1 MLSFFMFFCSL
12 YLIFSQKFHYLRV
25 LLVIELIT
33 LSLFILCCFL
43 FGSGVGVSSVSF
55 CLVFIVFGVYEAANG
70 LGLLVGRR
78 RSNGLDRLKALF
90 SLGF

>member
-1 MLSFFMFFCSL
+1 M
-12 YLIFSQKFHYLRV
+12 

-33 LSLFILCCFL
+33 LRLFILGCFL
-43 FGSGVGVSSVSF
+43 FGSGTGISSISF

-70 LGLLVGRR
+70 LALLVGRS
-78 RSNGLDRLKALF
+78 RSRGLDRLKALF